1 MFSVF
6 DTRDRKGGKFR
17 GRHGEV
23 LFIDAR
29 KLGRMVDRTHRE
41 LTDEDIARIAD
52 TYHAW
57 RGEKGAGEYAN
68 TPGFCKA
75 AALEE
80 VRKHGYVLT
89 PGRYVGVEAQEDDGE
104 PFEDKINRLVAQLRE
119 QQANA
124 SKPDEAIKANLK
136 SLGFIADQEGTR

>member
-17 GRHGEV
+17 GRHSEV

-52 TYHAW
+52 QLFP
-57 RGEKGAGEYAN
+57 EC
-68 TPGFCKA
+68 PQ
-75 AALEE
+75 ALPS
-80 VRKHGYVLT
+80 L
-89 PGRYVGVEAQEDDGE
+89 E
-104 PFEDKINRLVAQLRE
+104 PAPPLSHISLERHQGSSA
-119 QQANA
+119 
-124 SKPDEAIKANLK
+124 KPD
-136 SLGFIADQEGTR
+136 GTLLSGRD

>member
-17 GRHGEV
+17 GRHSEV

-57 RGEKGAGEYAN
+57 RGEKGTGEYAD

-75 AALEE
+75 AALE
-80 VRKHGYVLT
+80 
-89 PGRYVGVEAQEDDGE
+89 
-104 PFEDKINRLVAQLRE
+104 
-119 QQANA
+119 
-124 SKPDEAIKANLK
+124 
-136 SLGFIADQEGTR
+136 

>member
-17 GRHGEV
+17 GRHSEV

-52 TYHAW
+52 QLFPECLKRYQAW
-57 RGEKGAGEYAN
+57 
-68 TPGFCKA
+68 
-75 AALEE
+75 
-80 VRKHGYVLT
+80 
-89 PGRYVGVEAQEDDGE
+89 
-104 PFEDKINRLVAQLRE
+104 NRH
-119 QQANA
+119 
-124 SKPDEAIKANLK
+124 PP
-136 SLGFIADQEGTR
+136 